1 MNRPTEGLKADRDPS
16 RYLVA
21 LAGVILAGFALRTW
35 LLGDQN
41 IWWDEGLAIW
51 AVRKSWAGVT
61 LWTASDV
68 HPPIYFWLLKAFVGL
83 AGESE
88 FAARFIS
95 VICGMVTVSALYPL
109 GKRLLGQKVAL
120 LGTAL
125 LALGRFHIWWS
136 QEMRMYIVATMWGV
150 LSLYALLRWFQA
162 EGWIE
167 ASSDQPP
174 PKHVLR
180 EGTLYVIAS
189 AAGLYSLYLFV
200 VVILIE
206 NIFALSVLLR
216 QPSDKRAHFLQRWVL
231 AQVAVLLLTAPWLAL
246 ALPRMR
252 SWSVAEPFDARIFLQ
267 LYATLLPLGISTH
280 IERYIWLVVPFFL
293 VIGAAMV
300 LVWRSRSSAEAGA
313 TLRPLANQVAFLLL
327 LFLLIPPLVVYA
339 LTRPRGLFYAPN
351 VEARYLVL
359 FAPAF
364 YLLLAWSAVVLYRRA
379 KWLGYGTLAFVL
391 AIFLWALPV
400 HYQGR
405 YLRDEHQTM
414 VRTIAA
420 YAQPGDAVLLV
431 SGNRY
436 PVFEYYYGRLPDG
449 PVRPPVYSVPQRSLQ
464 FMEDNVEQELVPL
477 AAVHPRL
484 WLAQVNAPMQ
494 DPEGLVEEWLDQRYA
509 RTLSIGFAHNAL
521 TLYAPAGQLA
531 DVNPGNL
538 APQYALSE
546 PLAPGA
552 ELLGYDLPTREFRS
566 GDTIRLALY
575 HASQAQSRIVVRLT
589 DEQERVLE
597 RRELEW
603 PPAQSVKR
611 QQLDFR
617 VYSHTPAG
625 LYHFEIED
633 KASGLGRPISFGR
646 LKIARTEPL
655 PSSGPP
661 PVVSTALLE
670 GGIELLGYQ
679 LADESGREVSE
690 VQPGATLRL
699 DLYWRSREKPS
710 HNYTVFAHLVGQAYN
725 PETGGPVWAGHDGEP
740 LQGGYPTTQWFVG
753 DVIVDRHLL
762 TVAPLAPAG
771 GYELEVGMY
780 LLATMTRLRA
790 LDEEGQVADD
800 RIVLGH
806 FQLSEP

>member
-1 MNRPTEGLKADRDPS
+1 MNSSTEGLKAGRDPG
-16 RYLVA
+16 RYLLT

-51 AVRKSWAGVT
+51 AVRKSWIGVT

-68 HPPIYFWLLKAFVGL
+68 HPPIYFWLLKAFVSL

-95 VICGMVTVSALYPL
+95 VVCGMVTVSALYPL
-109 GKRLLGQKVAL
+109 GKRLLGRKVAL
-120 LGTAL
+120 LATAL

-150 LSLYALLRWFQA
+150 LSLYALVRWFQA
-162 EGWIE
+162 ERWIE
-167 ASSDQPP
+167 ASSDRAP
-174 PKHVLR
+174 PKDVLR
-180 EGTLYVIAS
+180 EGMLYVLTS

-200 VVILIE
+200 VVVLIE
-206 NIFALSVLLR
+206 NTFALSVLLK
-216 QPSDKRAHFLQRWVL
+216 QPSDKRTHLLRRWVL
-231 AQVAVLLLTAPWLAL
+231 AQLVVLLLFAPWSAL

-280 IERYIWLVVPFFL
+280 IERYLWLVVPFFA

-300 LVWRSRSSAEAGA
+300 LVWRSRSSNKTAAVQG
-313 TLRPLANQVAFLLL
+313 PLVGQVAFLLL
-327 LFLLIPPLVVYA
+327 LFLLIPPLVVYV

-364 YLLLAWSAVVLYRRA
+364 YLLLAWSIVLLHRRA
-379 KWLGYGTLAFVL
+379 KWLGYATLVSVL
-391 AIFLWALPV
+391 GIFLWTLPI

-436 PVFEYYYGRLPDG
+436 PIFEYYYGRLPDG
-449 PVRPPVYSVPQRSLQ
+449 PVRPPVYFVPQQSLQ
-464 FMEDNVEQELVPL
+464 VTAGNVEQELAPL

-494 DPEGLVEEWLDQRYA
+494 DPEGLVEDWLDQRYA
-509 RTLSIGFAHNAL
+509 RALSFGFAHNAL
-521 TLYAPAGQLA
+521 TLYGPAGEIA
-531 DVNPGNL
+531 SVNPGNL
-538 APQYALSE
+538 APQYPLSAS
-546 PLAPGA
+546 LAAGA
-552 ELLGYDLPTREFRS
+552 ELLGYDLPTPEFRS

-575 HASQAQSRIVVRLT
+575 YASQGQGRVVVRLA
-589 DEQERVLE
+589 DEQTRVLE

-603 PPAQSVKR
+603 SPAETVAR
-611 QQLDFR
+611 QQLEFR
-617 VYSHTPAG
+617 VYSRTPAG

-633 KASGLGRPISFGR
+633 QSFGPDQPISFGR
-646 LKIARTEPL
+646 FKIAGTEPL
-655 PSSGPP
+655 PRPGAP
-661 PVVSTALLE
+661 PVVVNSVLQ

-679 LADESGREVSE
+679 LTDASGRAVTA
-690 VQPGATLRL
+690 VQPGATLTL
-699 DLYWRSREKPS
+699 DLYWRAQEKLSR
-710 HNYTVFAHLVGQAYN
+710 NYTVFAHLVGQAYN
-725 PETGGPVWAGHDGEP
+725 PQTGGPVWAGHDSEP

-753 DVIVDRHLL
+753 ETIVDRHLL

-771 GYELEVGMY
+771 EYELEVGLY
-780 LLATMTRLRA
+780 LLATMTRLRV
-790 LDEEGQVADD
+790 LDDQGQVAGD

-806 FQLSEP
+806 FQLPEP

>member
-1 MNRPTEGLKADRDPS
+1 MNRSAESLKAGRDPA
-16 RYLVA
+16 RHLVA
-21 LAGVILAGFALRTW
+21 LVGVILAGFALRTW

-41 IWWDEGLAIW
+41 VWWDEGLAIW
-51 AVRKSWAGVT
+51 AVRKSWTDVT

-68 HPPIYFWLLKAFVGL
+68 HPPVYFWLLKAFVGL

-88 FAARFIS
+88 FSARFIS
-95 VICGMVTVSALYPL
+95 VISGILTVSALYPL

-162 EGWIE
+162 EGWVE
-167 ASSDQPP
+167 TSLDQSP
-174 PKHVLR
+174 PKRVLQ
-180 EGTLYVIAS
+180 EGILYVLTS
-189 AAGLYSLYLFV
+189 LAGLYSLYLFV
-200 VVILIE
+200 VVILTE
-206 NIFALSVLLR
+206 NVFALSVLLK
-216 QPSDKRAHFLQRWVL
+216 QPSHERPRFLRRWVL
-231 AQVAVLLLTAPWLAL
+231 VQLTVLLLFSPWLAL

-267 LYATLLPLGISTH
+267 LYATLLPLGISTY
-280 IERYIWLVVPFFL
+280 IERYVWLVVPFFV

-300 LVWRSRSSAEAGA
+300 LAWRSRSPGREAA
-313 TLRPLANQVAFLLL
+313 APHLQAQQSVSLLL
-327 LFLLIPPLVVYA
+327 LFLLIPPLIVYV

-364 YLLLAWSAVVLYRRA
+364 YLLLAWSMVVLVERA
-379 KWLGYGTLAFVL
+379 KWLGYGIFVFVL
-391 AIFLWALPV
+391 GTFLWTLPV

-420 YAQPGDAVLLV
+420 YAQPDDAVLLV

-436 PVFEYYYGRLPDG
+436 PIFEYYYGRLPDG
-449 PVRPPVYSVPQRSLQ
+449 PVRPPVYFVPQLSPQ
-464 FMEDNVEQELVPL
+464 VTEGNVEQELAPL

-509 RTLSIGFAHNAL
+509 RTLSVAFVHNAL
-521 TLYAPAGQLA
+521 TLYAPAGQPA
-531 DVNPGNL
+531 AVNPANL
-538 APQYALSE
+538 APQYALSVS
-546 PLAPGA
+546 LGAGA
-552 ELLGYDLPTREFRS
+552 ELLGYDLPTREFRP

-575 HASQAQSRIVVRLT
+575 YAAQDESSIVARLA
-589 DEQERVLE
+589 DEQGRVLE

-603 PPAQSVKR
+603 LPAQSVMR
-611 QQLDFR
+611 QQLDFG
-617 VYSHTPAG
+617 VHSHTPAG

-633 KASGLGRPISFGR
+633 Q
-646 LKIARTEPL
+646 
-655 PSSGPP
+655 SSGPHQP
-661 PVVSTALLE
+661 ISLGRAMIAKTEPQPSSATPSAVFTAVLE

-679 LADESGREVSE
+679 LTDASGRAVSE

-699 DLYWRSREKPS
+699 DLYWRAQQKLS
-710 HNYTVFAHLVGQAYN
+710 HDYTVFAHLVGQAYN
-725 PETGGPVWAGHDGEP
+725 PDTGGPVWAGHDGEP
-740 LQGGYPTTQWFVG
+740 LQGGYPTTQWFV
-753 DVIVDRHLL
+753 DETIIDRHLL

-771 GYELEVGMY
+771 DYELEVGMY
-780 LLATMTRLRA
+780 LLATMTRLHA
-790 LDEEGQVADD
+790 LDAQGQATGD

-806 FQLSEP
+806 FELSEP

>member
-1 MNRPTEGLKADRDPS
+1 MNRSTEGAKADRDPA
-16 RYLVA
+16 RFLVA
-21 LAGVILAGFALRTW
+21 LAGVILAGFALRAW

-51 AVRKSWAGVT
+51 AVRKSWTGVT
-61 LWTASDV
+61 LWTARDV
-68 HPPIYFWLLKAFVGL
+68 HPPIYFWLLKAWVGL

-95 VICGMVTVSALYPL
+95 VICGLVTVSALYPL
-109 GKRLLGQKVAL
+109 GKQLLGRKVAL

-150 LSLYALLRWFQA
+150 LSLYALVRWFRA

-167 ASSDQPP
+167 TSGYPTP

-180 EGTLYVIAS
+180 EGIFYVLAT

-200 VVILIE
+200 VVVLIE

-216 QPSDKRAHFLQRWVL
+216 QPSDGRMRLLQRWVL
-231 AQVAVLLLTAPWLAL
+231 AQLAVLLVFVPWLAL

-252 SWSVAEPFDARIFLQ
+252 SWSVAEPFDARVFLQ
-267 LYATLLPLGISTH
+267 LYATLLPLGISTY
-280 IERYIWLVVPFFL
+280 IERYIWLVVPFFA
-293 VIGAAMV
+293 VMGAAMV
-300 LVWRSRSSAEAGA
+300 LVWRSRSSSRTGA
-313 TLRPLANQVAFLLL
+313 TQHRQAEQVAFLLL
-327 LFLLIPPLVVYA
+327 LFLLIPPLIVYV

-364 YLLLAWSAVVLYRRA
+364 YLLLAWSVMVLHQRA
-379 KWLGYGTLAFVL
+379 RWLGYGMLVFVL
-391 AIFLWALPV
+391 GIFLWTLPV

-414 VRTIAA
+414 ARAIAA

-436 PVFEYYYGRLPDG
+436 PIFDYYYGRLPAG
-449 PVRPPVYSVPQRSLQ
+449 PVRPPVYYVPQHSLQ
-464 FMEDNVEQELVPL
+464 VTEHNVEQELAPL

-494 DPEGLVEEWLDQRYA
+494 DPEGRVEDWLDQRYA
-509 RTLSIGFAHNAL
+509 RTLNLGFAHNAL
-521 TLYAPAGQLA
+521 TLYAPAGEA
-531 DVNPGNL
+531 AGANPGNL
-538 APQYALSE
+538 APQYPLSAS
-546 PLAPGA
+546 LAAGA
-552 ELLGYDLPTREFRS
+552 ELLGYDLPTSQFRAD
-566 GDTIRLALY
+566 DTIRLALY
-575 HASQAQSRIVVRLT
+575 LTSHRQSTTIVRLA

-597 RRELEW
+597 QRELEW
-603 PPAQSVKR
+603 SPTQSVAR
-611 QQLDFR
+611 QQLDFA
-617 VYSHTPAG
+617 VHSHTPAG
-625 LYHFEIED
+625 PYHFEVESRSAPAD
-633 KASGLGRPISFGR
+633 QRMSFGR
-646 LKIARTEPL
+646 LEIARTEPL
-655 PSSGPP
+655 PSSGAP
-661 PVVSTALLE
+661 PVAFDAVLE

-679 LADESGREVSE
+679 LADASGRPVSE
-690 VQPGATLRL
+690 VQPGATLTL
-699 DLYWRSREKPS
+699 DLYWRVREKLS

-725 PETGGPVWAGHDGEP
+725 PATSGPVWAGHDGQP
-740 LQGGYPTTQWFVG
+740 LWGGYPTAQWFVG
-753 DVIVDRHLL
+753 ETIVDRHPL
-762 TVAPLAPAG
+762 TVAPQAPAG
-771 GYELEVGMY
+771 DYELEVGMY
-780 LLATMTRLRA
+780 LLATMTRLRV
-790 LDEEGQVADD
+790 LDDQGQVVDD

-806 FQLSEP
+806 FPLLEP